1 MSHIIFPINAEPLG
15 KVPPNPSQACP
26 GSQREGGR
34 QGAAGHLLG
43 VVVVV
48 VVDVDGGCD
57 AADDERDATGD
68 QVEPARGEGGRC
80 SPRHRDTGTRAGQQL
95 LDRQEL
101 ILPSPGVPACGRGL
115 GLGQGDVGTGAWA
128 EGPAAPRPHPAAGAP
143 SRSPPCTGPEP
154 SPPSTAAWTGRS
166 SAK

>member
-1 MSHIIFPINAEPLG
+1 MSHIIFPINAEPPG

-26 GSQREGGR
+26 GSQCEGGR

-68 QVEPARGEGGRC
+68 QVEPARGEGGHC
-80 SPRHRDTGTRAGQQL
+80 SPTRGHGDMGWATASGQAGADPAQLGGPSMRSGFGVGARGCRYRSMGRGAGCAASPSSCRGALQVTSLYRTRAFTAIHSSV
-95 LDRQEL
+95 DRE
-101 ILPSPGVPACGRGL
+101 
-115 GLGQGDVGTGAWA
+115 
-128 EGPAAPRPHPAAGAP
+128 E
-143 SRSPPCTGPEP
+143 
-154 SPPSTAAWTGRS
+154 
-166 SAK
+166 